1 MFSKRDLEC
10 LDSKYFEIIYKDER
24 DVTIMSKNTRHMWHI
39 HNPEYPFPGACII
52 FHKHIVS

>member
-24 DVTIMSKNTRHMWHI
+24 DVIIMSKNTRHINGVWQS
-39 HNPEYPFPGACII
+39 G
-52 FHKHIVS
+52 